1 MASRDK
7 GFLQVQDNFFLS
19 VNALMR
25 IFFEIFG
32 LCFYFSFYVDVDKLD
47 GYIYYEGNILE
58 KGLGFCEEIKYR
70 WFFKMLMKL

>member
-1 MASRDK
+1 
-7 GFLQVQDNFFLS
+7 
-19 VNALMR
+19 MR

-58 KGLGFCEEIKYR
+58 KGLGFYEEIKYR
-70 WFFKMLMKL
+70 WFLRELMKL